1 MVYKLDEADKLCGV
15 TYIDWSK
22 KYSPI
27 PKATC
32 EMLKQQCGSGDGSDN
47 TPELT
52 CEDIKKLLKGEG
64 SEDIPELSCEE
75 IKKLL
80 KGEDKPKEEKPKE
93 DKPKEDTPNEGNK
106 EEIPKENDTPKDENP
121 KEDKPKEPD
130 TPTGEKPKEDEKPKE
145 ENPSD
150 NVGGNPTEDKPKE
163 PTVLTN
169 EELENIIP
177 RLSTDTTLGNYKV
190 TPKNNLI
197 GVEYPDEDTI
207 TNYKKEVTD
216 KAKGIPELEG
226 YTVEVIVD
234 KIPSPEPQVGEPLN
248 QAPLYTKIIKI
259 TKPNG
264 DVYTTEPMNIGTTKE
279 EEFSILDVM
288 PKVEGNFSIVT
299 HNNGLVK
306 SVTGDSPQ
314 QKSNF
319 ENSIITYLKGK
330 LPEGAV
336 VEAVLGEPS
345 YKEGSEL
352 ITGRTNYTLNVRVTL
367 NGKVYEQAYNVP
379 HIEEEE
385 LVVTNPDEPELDL
398 SKVRVEY
405 PETFSLVVFDEMP
418 DVIGAYELEKPGY
431 KEKVREDI
439 LNQLNDERKNPL
451 LKGFKKEVVFYRDR
465 EVLPKVGDNP
475 YNYGNEISPIFL
487 VTLISPGN
495 KVYRNF
501 IPTGNKWMYTSQ
513 EVYNRGK

>member
-32 EMLKQQCGSGDGSDN
+32 EMLKQQCGSGEGSDN
-47 TPELT
+47 TPELS
-52 CEDIKKLLKGEG
+52 CEDIKKLLKGGG

-93 DKPKEDTPNEGNK
+93 DKPKE
-106 EEIPKENDTPKDENP
+106 
-121 KEDKPKEPD
+121 
-130 TPTGEKPKEDEKPKE
+130 EKPKE

-150 NVGGNPTEDKPKE
+150 NVGGNPTEDKEEPKK
-163 PTVLTN
+163 PNVLTD

-177 RLSTDTTLGNYKV
+177 KLSNDGLLGKYKV

-197 GVEYPDEDTI
+197 GVEHPNEDTI
-207 TNYKKEVTD
+207 TEYKKEITD
-216 KAKGIPELEG
+216 KVKGIPELEG
-226 YTVEVIVD
+226 YSIEVIVE

-248 QAPLYTKIIKI
+248 QAPLYTKVIKI
-259 TKPNG
+259 TKPDG
-264 DVYTTEPMNIGTTKE
+264 SVYQTEPISIGTSKE

-288 PKVEGNFSIVT
+288 PKVEGNLSIVT

-306 SVTGDSPQ
+306 SVTEDSPQ
-314 QKSNF
+314 QKGDF
-319 ENSIITYLKGK
+319 EKSIITYLKSK

-336 VEAVLGEPS
+336 VEAVLGEPF

-352 ITGRTNYTLNVRVTL
+352 ITGKTNYTLQTRVTL
-367 NGKVYEQAYNVP
+367 NGKVYEQSYNVP

-385 LVVTNPDEPELDL
+385 PIITDPNEPELDL
-398 SKVRVEY
+398 NKVVINI
-405 PETFSLVVFDEMP
+405 PTTFKFVVFDENP
-418 DVIGAYELEKPGY
+418 DRLGAFELEKPGDL
-431 KEKVREDI
+431 EKARENI
-439 LNQLNDERKNPL
+439 LNQLNDEKQNPS
-451 LKGFKKEVVFYRDR
+451 LKGFKKKVVLYRDR
-465 EVLPKVGDNP
+465 TTMPKVGENS
-475 YNYGNEISPIFL
+475 YTYGNEISQEFL
-487 VTLISPGN
+487 ITLVSPGG
-495 KVYRNF
+495 KVYRKYV
-501 IPTGNKWMYTSQ
+501 PTSETYLYTSQ
-513 EVYNRGK
+513 ELYNRGK

>member
-1 MVYKLDEADKLCGV
+1 MVYTLDKADQRCDV
-15 TYIDWSK
+15 TYVDWSK

-32 EMLKQQCGSGDGSDN
+32 EMIQPKCSSGGGGGSYDDSVELK
-47 TPELT
+47 
-52 CEDIKKLLKGEG
+52 CEDLKKL
-64 SEDIPELSCEE
+64 IH
-75 IKKLL
+75 
-80 KGEDKPKEEKPKE
+80 GEDKPKEE
-93 DKPKEDTPNEGNK
+93 
-106 EEIPKENDTPKDENP
+106 ENP
-121 KEDKPKEPD
+121 KEDKPNKGTTEEAPNNGNTEENPKED
-130 TPTGEKPKEDEKPKE
+130 TPQPENPQPGNTEGEKPKEDEKPKE

-163 PTVLTN
+163 PTVLTD

-259 TKPNG
+259 TKPDG
-264 DVYTTEPMNIGTTKE
+264 SVYQTEPMNIGTTKE
-279 EEFSILDVM
+279 EEFSILELM
-288 PKVEGNFSIVT
+288 PKVEGNFSVVT
-299 HNNGLVK
+299 HKNGLVT
-306 SVTGDSPQ
+306 SVSENSPS
-314 QKSNF
+314 QKEDF
-319 ENSIITYLKGK
+319 ERSIITTLKNK

-352 ITGRTNYTLNVRVTL
+352 ITGNTNYKLNVRVTV
-367 NGKVYEQAYNVP
+367 NGKVYEQEYKVP
-379 HIEEEE
+379 HIEEEDVE
-385 LVVTNPDEPELDL
+385 VTDPNEPELDL
-398 SKVRVEY
+398 DKVIISP
-405 PETFSLVVFDEMP
+405 PETFKVVIFDEMP
-418 DVIGAYELEKPGY
+418 DVVSAVELEKPGDL
-431 KEKVREDI
+431 EKARDNI
-439 LNQLNDERKNPL
+439 LNQLNDERQNPS
-451 LKGFKKEVVFYRDR
+451 LKGFTKKVVFYRDR
-465 EVLPKVGDNP
+465 THMPQIGENV
-475 YNYGNEISPIFL
+475 YRYGNEISPEFL
-487 VTLISPGN
+487 ITLVSPGG
-495 KVYRNF
+495 KVYR
-501 IPTGNKWMYTSQ
+501 TDTYTANSFLYISQ